1 MEQLSLFD
9 NPYTT
14 KEEIAQKICDEYNS
28 IDTVWKGTFRVKSI
42 ELAVWHHSY
51 DPEKVLSITLKPE
64 LNGNYLMQ
72 FEGDRESQ
80 KRVYNIDTP
89 FIRKLAKDKDFA
101 ICVTPWVVYIFWH
114 KFERKKVVL

>member
-28 IDTVWKGTFRVKSI
+28 IDTVWKGTFKVKSI
-42 ELAVWHHSY
+42 ELAVWHHTCDS
-51 DPEKVLSITLKPE
+51 EKVLSITLKPE

-72 FEGDRESQ
+72 FEGDRKSQ
-80 KRVYNIDTP
+80 KRVYSIDTP